1 VSSKPLYMTG
11 AMEEAWAAYLR
22 GLEEVRQIIFNHR
35 FAEGQRERNEAHYL
49 FQQVQAEAF
58 HVAIAPRP
66 DYPRFYSLFDPM
78 TFTWGIPNPDFIYA
92 RTYLDGRRTYRIR
105 GRRGNSLFVL
115 IQALNAH
122 LTLPRDR
129 LKLLGEY
136 DLDALRIADDGS
148 FGLIASATAHDGNWI
163 ELDPKSDRNF
173 ILVREAF
180 VDWSSEQRTEM
191 HVEVIDDLEPRPI
204 VYDEAEMIRR
214 LEDAMQFMKTLVAGV
229 SIKGVEDVV
238 TLAGGWNR
246 FAVPKFSGAAAAA
259 TNATYNVLAYQI
271 GPDEA
276 LVIELDPPNP
286 RYWGIQVGDS
296 WNQAIDYAS
305 HQSSL
310 NMYQGTID
318 TDGRIRAVICHRDPG
333 IRNWLTPVDSRRGT
347 IMVRWYFAQ
356 GTATAVTA
364 RLVPY
369 VEIDQ
374 HLPRDAARITPEARH
389 TELKRRQRAIE
400 RRFAH

>member
-1 VSSKPLYMTG
+1 MSSKPMYMSGT
-11 AMEEAWAAYLR
+11 MEEAWAAYLR
-22 GLEEVRQIIFNHR
+22 GLEEIRQIIFNHR

-78 TFTWGIPNPDFIYA
+78 SFTWGIPNPDFIYT

-115 IQALNAH
+115 IQSLNAH

-136 DLDALRIADDGS
+136 DLDALRIADDGN
-148 FGLIASATAHDGNWI
+148 FELIASATAHDGNWI
-163 ELDPKSDRNF
+163 ELDPESDRNF
-173 ILVREAF
+173 IVVREAF
-180 VDWSSEQRTEM
+180 VDWSSERRTEM
-191 HVEVIDDLEPRPI
+191 QVEVIDDLAPRPM

-214 LEDAMQFMKTLVAGV
+214 LEDAMRFMKSIVAGV
-229 SIKGVEDVV
+229 SIKGVEDV
-238 TLAGGWNR
+238 LAMAGGWNR
-246 FAVPKFSGAAAAA
+246 FAVPKLSGATAAA

-271 GPDEA
+271 EPDEA

-286 RYWGIQVGDS
+286 RYWGLQLSDS
-296 WNQAIDYAS
+296 WNQAVDYAS
-305 HQSSL
+305 HQGSL
-310 NMYQGTID
+310 NMHQAAID
-318 TDGRIRAVICHRDPG
+318 ADGKIRAVICHRDPG
-333 IRNWLTPVDSRRGT
+333 IRNWLTPVDSHKGT
-347 IMVRWYFAQ
+347 VMVRWYFAQ
-356 GTATAVTA
+356 GTATPTA

-369 VEIDQ
+369 VEIDR
-374 HLPRDAARITPEARH
+374 HLPSGVAKITSEARH
-389 TELKRRQRAIE
+389 AELKRRQRAIE
-400 RRFAH
+400 RRFTH